1 MPEIKM
7 TITERGDLLPKCPF
21 CEKEINQLFSK
32 SKGIPWIEGKNI
44 IYFCPHCLKV
54 LGIGQSRM
62 M

>member
-1 MPEIKM
+1 MAEIKINL
-7 TITERGDLLPKCPF
+7 TAREDLLPKCPF
-21 CEKEINQLFSK
+21 CEKETTELYTK

-44 IYFCPHCLKV
+44 IYFCPHCLKI